1 MTQPWGA
8 RLWHLTTFGVAFFAL
23 VTQTIL
29 VISGTGVLVDDDPPA
44 RPERIV
50 RLLGYFTIQSNLLVA
65 VSTFGLAR
73 DPQRDG
79 RVWRVVRL
87 AGLVGI
93 TVTGI
98 VHWFLLRPLLDLTG
112 WPALCDLLLHV
123 AVPLLAVFGW
133 LAFGPR
139 PRVTSGALLWTVAW
153 PVAWLAYT
161 LVRGTFTGFYPYPF
175 LDLGVRSGASVAVA
189 CLGVTGLILVV
200 ALLVRLADRRL
211 PVPSSLR

>member
-1 MTQPWGA
+1 MEQPWTA
-8 RLWHLTTFGVAFFAL
+8 RLWAGATCGVAVFAL

-29 VISGTGVLVDDDPPA
+29 VVSGAGVLAEVDPPA
-44 RPERIV
+44 RPERIT

-65 VSTFGLAR
+65 VSTFGLVR

-79 RVWRVVRL
+79 RGWRVLRL

-98 VHWFLLRPLLDLTG
+98 VHWFLLRPLLDLAG
-112 WPALCDLLLHV
+112 WSALCDLLLHV
-123 AVPLLAVFGW
+123 VVPLLAVTGW
-133 LAFGPR
+133 LVFGPR
-139 PRVTSGALLWTVAW
+139 PRVTLGVVLWTVAW

-161 LVRGTFTGFYPYPF
+161 LVRGLVTGFYPYPF
-175 LDLGVRSGASVAVA
+175 LDVGARGGAAVAVA
-189 CLGVTGLILVV
+189 CLGVTALILAV
-200 ALLVRLADRRL
+200 ALLAWLADRRL